1 MIHRERCRLGW
12 ALLPAALCTG
22 PASRAAGT
30 QYDVVLLDP
39 AAGIAHGIDH
49 GIAVGGDHTG
59 LPTVWSNN
67 GTTATHLP
75 LPAGSSGA
83 TPLAISGNQV
93 GGYGGTGTDTHLHA
107 LLWNG
112 TNSQPVDFG
121 AFSGIYGIYNG
132 IQVGDYSPDHA
143 ALWRGTA
150 ASLVDLSPPGAT
162 FFTEA
167 SSIWGNEVS
176 GTWHR
181 DPTGSDPHAA
191 LWTSL
196 SPSGF
201 VDLSLPSFIRSDA
214 PAISRGQVAGWALIV
229 NAGKHAGIWTN
240 NAASFL
246 DLAPAGT
253 TASELFGTNGV
264 QQVGD
269 VSLLP
274 SGGGLP
280 TDHHAAV
287 WNGTAGSY
295 QLLPGPPNTNPL
307 AFGSIARA
315 IDGEGDI
322 IGAFDSGPALWIP
335 HRLPGDANFDGTV
348 NFTDLLILSQHY
360 GQQGEWV
367 DGEFSGGGTVDFA
380 DLLTLAQNYGRT
392 QSADQVYSV
401 EAATGGIVPEPGGL
415 VVIAGAIL
423 AASRR
428 RAGSIAE

>member
-1 MIHRERCRLGW
+1 MSSSTKPWRCVALAAFVAAS
-12 ALLPAALCTG
+12 ALLAYR
-22 PASRAAGT
+22 ASAT
-30 QYDVVLLDP
+30 QYDVVVLDQQ
-39 AAGIAHGIDH
+39 AGIAH
-49 GIAVGGDHTG
+49 AVAQGNVAGGDHTG

-67 GTTATHLP
+67 GATVTHLP
-75 LPAGSSGA
+75 LPPGSSGA
-83 TPLAISGNQV
+83 TLLAISGNQI

-191 LWTSL
+191 VWTSL

-201 VDLSLPSFIRSDA
+201 VDLSLPSFLKSDA
-214 PAISRGQVAGWALIV
+214 PGISRGQVAGWAIIV

-240 NAASFL
+240 NAASFQ

-269 VSLLP
+269 VALLP
-274 SGGGLP
+274 GGS
-280 TDHHAAV
+280 TDAHAAV
-287 WNGTAGSY
+287 WTGTAASY
-295 QLLPGPPNTNPL
+295 QMLPPAPGRNFSR
-307 AFGSIARA
+307 AFG
-315 IDGEGDI
+315 IDGNGDI
-322 IGAFDSGPALWIP
+322 VGEAGQQVAGSIGNFEPVMWVP
-335 HRLPGDANFDGTV
+335 HRLPGDANFDGIV
-348 NFTDLLILSQHY
+348 NFSDLLILSQHY
-360 GQQGEWV
+360 GQTGEWV

-380 DLLTLAQNYGRT
+380 DLLTLAQNYGKT
-392 QSADQVYSV
+392 QAAVEYSM
-401 EAATGGIVPEPGGL
+401 EAAVPEPAPL
-415 VVIAGAIL
+415 ALLAPAAIL
-423 AASRR
+423 LRR
-428 RAGSIAE
+428 RRN